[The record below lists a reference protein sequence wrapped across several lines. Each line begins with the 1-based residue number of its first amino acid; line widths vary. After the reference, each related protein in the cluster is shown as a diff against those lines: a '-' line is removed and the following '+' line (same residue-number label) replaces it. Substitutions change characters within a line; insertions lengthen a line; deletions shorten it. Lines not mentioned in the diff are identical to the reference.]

1 MYNSSSPLATGDLDQ
16 AFTQG
21 HFAAVFQP
29 KLSLIDGRTLGVESF
44 IRWHHPE
51 LGTLLPGEFLNFVGA
66 EGRLQE
72 LTDLMLHEAARVVSL
87 WRSQQRHWTV
97 SVNLSAE
104 DIDNP
109 HLPNHMCDLFTAY
122 AIPSDSISL
131 DVPESALT
139 ADPERRLAA
148 LAELKKRGIS
158 IALDT
163 AGMDLLPHDK
173 ISSEY
178 FSELKIGGAA
188 LIKFARSV
196 LRSRKGLIAERLE
209 TATAN
214 GLSVTATRVEDI
226 ETIRPLADMGF
237 SAAQGTFFRHPDTQE
252 GLENWSS
259 DWLMPV
265 LMGERPPR
273 ADTLARA
280 RADLADPELLRLPDD
295 EEAAD
300 VPETNEPAHSA
311 PESSAKENA
320 TEPLQLAAH

>member
-1 MYNSSSPLATGDLDQ
+1 MYSSSSPLSTDDLDQ
-16 AFTQG
+16 AFAQG
-21 HFAAVFQP
+21 QFAAVFQP

-44 IRWHHPE
+44 VRWHHPE
-51 LGTLLPGEFLNFVGA
+51 FGTLLPGEFLDAVGA
-66 EGRLQE
+66 SGQLTD

-122 AIPSDSISL
+122 AIPADAISV
-131 DVPESALT
+131 DVSEAAIT
-139 ADPERRLAA
+139 ADPVRRLTA
-148 LAELKKRGIS
+148 LAELKKRGIA

-163 AGMDLLPHDK
+163 SGMDLLPPDK
-173 ISSEY
+173 INAAY
-178 FSELKIGGAA
+178 FSELKIGGTA

-196 LRSRKGLIAERLE
+196 TRSRKGLIAERLE
-209 TATAN
+209 AAAAN

-226 ETIRPLADMGF
+226 ETIKPLADMGF

-273 ADTLARA
+273 ADTIARA
-280 RADLADPELLRLPDD
+280 RADLADPELLRLPTDD
-295 EEAAD
+295 DPASEPQQEPMADADSDRLHAA
-300 VPETNEPAHSA
+300 VH
-311 PESSAKENA
+311 
-320 TEPLQLAAH
+320 

>member
-1 MYNSSSPLATGDLDQ
+1 MYSSSSPLSTDDLDQ

-21 HFAAVFQP
+21 HFSAVFQP

-51 LGTLLPGEFLNFVGA
+51 FGILLPGEFLSFIGT

-109 HLPNHMCDLFTAY
+109 HLAKHMCDLFTAY
-122 AIPSDSISL
+122 AIPSDAISV
-131 DVPESALT
+131 DVPEAALT
-139 ADPERRLAA
+139 AAPETRLSA
-148 LAELKKRGIS
+148 LSELKKKGIA

-163 AGMDLLPHDK
+163 AGMDLLPHAQ

-178 FSELKIGGAA
+178 FSELKIGGTS

-196 LRSRKGLIAERLE
+196 SRSRKGLIAERLE
-209 TATAN
+209 AAAAN

-226 ETIRPLADMGF
+226 ETIKPLADMGF

-265 LMGERPPR
+265 LSGERPPR
-273 ADTLARA
+273 ADTIARA
-280 RADLADPELLRLPDD
+280 RADLADPDLLRLPEEDSD
-295 EEAAD
+295 EIKEAAPNTPAED
-300 VPETNEPAHSA
+300 ETQ
-311 PESSAKENA
+311 
-320 TEPLQLAAH
+320 PLQVALH

>member
-1 MYNSSSPLATGDLDQ
+1 MYSSSSPLSTDNLDQ
-16 AFTQG
+16 AFVQG

-51 LGTLLPGEFLNFVGA
+51 FGTLLPGEFLSFVAA

-72 LTDLMLHEAARVVSL
+72 LTDLMLHEAARVVSI

-109 HLPNHMCDLFTAY
+109 HLPDHMCDLFTAY
-122 AIPSDSISL
+122 AIPSDAIAI
-131 DVPESALT
+131 DVPETALT
-139 ADPERRLAA
+139 EAPDRRLPA
-148 LAELKKRGIS
+148 LAELKKRGIA

-163 AGMDLLPHDK
+163 AGIDLLPHEK
-173 ISSEY
+173 ISAEY
-178 FSELKIGGAA
+178 FSELKIGGTS
-188 LIKFARSV
+188 LIKFARSIS
-196 LRSRKGLIAERLE
+196 RSRKGLIAERLE
-209 TATAN
+209 AAAAN

-226 ETIRPLADMGF
+226 ETIKPLADMGF

-265 LMGERPPR
+265 LTGERPPR
-273 ADTLARA
+273 ADTIARA
-280 RADLADPELLRLPDD
+280 RADLADPDLLRLPKED
-295 EEAAD
+295 ETATAEEKSDARAQD
-300 VPETNEPAHSA
+300 T
-311 PESSAKENA
+311 KRMENG
-320 TEPLQLAAH
+320 TEVLQVALP

>member
-1 MYNSSSPLATGDLDQ
+1 MYNNSSPLSADDLDQ
-16 AFTQG
+16 AFIQG

-51 LGTLLPGEFLNFVGA
+51 FGTLLPGEFLSFAGA
-66 EGRLQE
+66 EGRLQD
-72 LTDLMLHEAARVVSL
+72 LTDLMLHEAARVVSV

-104 DIDNP
+104 DVDNP
-109 HLPNHMCDLFTAY
+109 YLPNHICNLFTAY
-122 AIPSDSISL
+122 AIPSDAISV
-131 DVPESALT
+131 DVPEAALSE
-139 ADPERRLAA
+139 DPDRRLSA
-148 LAELKKRGIS
+148 LAELRKRGIS

-163 AGMDLLPHDK
+163 TGIDLLPPEK
-173 ISSEY
+173 ISAEY
-178 FSELKIGGAA
+178 FSELKIGGTS

-196 LRSRKGLIAERLE
+196 SRSRKGLIAERLE
-209 TATAN
+209 AAAAN
-214 GLSVTATRVEDI
+214 GLTVTATRVEDI

-265 LMGERPPR
+265 LSGERPPR
-273 ADTLARA
+273 ADTIARA
-280 RADLADPELLRLPDD
+280 RADLADPDLLLLPDND
-295 EEAAD
+295 STEIAEGDSKRLSQDTKPAEKQGDTFQVA
-300 VPETNEPAHSA
+300 VP
-311 PESSAKENA
+311 
-320 TEPLQLAAH
+320 